1 MSSFSDF
8 LNQKIFGNEVE
19 NYLWFF
25 GIIAAGFLLKRLL
38 FTIFGKLAFYIVSK
52 NDDRVNFMDFLRI
65 LRTPVQALIFFAFLF
80 AATRHLVLPDYITRS
95 PDDLENFRYAI
106 NIIYRVTFIIIITWL
121 GFRILNLIELI
132 LTYRIEENK
141 SDLNI
146 KILPFIKEFTKFIL
160 VIISSLL
167 ILGLI
172 FHVNIGTL
180 IAGLGIGGLAIA
192 FAGKETI
199 ENLFASFTI
208 FLDKPF
214 AVGDMVEIGTITGNV
229 EKIGFRSTRIR
240 TLEKSFLT
248 LPNKQ
253 MIDQAL
259 NNLTLRSTRRVKF
272 NLSLTYDTPISIIK
286 NIIAEIHI
294 ILNEHPMVLENPIVR
309 FAEFS
314 SSSLDILIIYFVNT
328 PEWPIALEI
337 KENINFDIIEI
348 VLRNQAS
355 FAFPSTTVYF
365 DRDKHS
371 VINE

>member
-52 NDDRVNFMDFLRI
+52 NDDRVNSMDFLRI
-65 LRTPVQALIFFAFLF
+65 LRTPVQALIFFVFLF

-286 NIIAEIHI
+286 NIITEIHI